1 MLTKNSKNSEIT
13 SAMPEIKDGQTRIF
27 AIEDTKNPKYK
38 TIFACQEVKG
48 GGATAAQELLMGW
61 GNRIVRA
68 IHNADS
74 TIAAK
79 FKVGDVLPLDILS
92 EEKTVPAYDGQA
104 PKINP
109 STGET
114 ISFNG
119 SEVYEH
125 GSLVAKGEGKVIRLE
140 RTTVANSVLLA

>member
-1 MLTKNSKNSEIT
+1 MLTKNSKNAELSSELNL
-13 SAMPEIKDGQTRIF
+13 KDGQTRIF
-27 AIEDTKNPKYK
+27 AKEVTKNPKYT

-61 GNRIVRA
+61 GNRIIRA

-74 TIAAK
+74 TIAEK

-104 PKINP
+104 AKINP
-109 STGET
+109 STGEV

-119 SEVYEH
+119 FPVYEH
-125 GSLVAKGEGKVIRLE
+125 GSLVGKGEGKVVKLE
-140 RTTVANSVLLA
+140 RTTVNLNEEVHA